1 MSSGGAG
8 SSPGLLRGSLLAGL
22 SALLTA
28 AGHLAGGGTIP
39 ELALLVVLFPLL
51 AGVFVTLAQ
60 RSAGAVGTVVTLGAG
75 QVVLHY
81 LMVLMH
87 PAQAMTDPAGVSGG
101 RMLGMHAAV
110 TLATAVAVRHAD
122 TAMLAMGAAL
132 RRVAPQRL
140 APPPVQCPLP
150 TLAVP
155 GPAVPARLARDLSVA
170 HIRRGPPVRCC

>member
-1 MSSGGAG
+1 MSGGGAG
-8 SSPGLLRGSLLAGL
+8 SSQGLLRGAVLAGL

-51 AGVFVTLAQ
+51 AGVFVTVAR
-60 RSAGAVGTVVTLGAG
+60 RSAGAVGTVVRLGAG

-87 PAQAMTDPAGVSGG
+87 PAQAGTDPAGVSGW

-122 TAMLAMGAAL
+122 TAVHAVGAAL
-132 RRVAPQRL
+132 RRMVPRRPGSLAVAV
-140 APPPVQCPLP
+140 ALP

-155 GPAVPARLARDLSVA
+155 GPAVPARLARALSVGDL
-170 HIRRGPPVRCC
+170 HRGPPVRG